1 MFKTH
6 QLDIQK
12 DAILELE
19 IDILLT
25 LDFEVRF
32 VPAHRFL
39 ERYQRL
45 FELDSE
51 KTEKLSRTVG
61 IRARNFLRY
70 MLLSAKFTSFR
81 PSQ

>member
-1 MFKTH
+1 MHKRH
-6 QLDIQK
+6 KLDIQK
-12 DAILELE
+12 AAIAELEL
-19 IDILLT
+19 DILLT

-32 VPAHRFL
+32 VPATRFL

-51 KTEKLSRTVG
+51 RTERLSRTVG
-61 IRARNFLRY
+61 QRARNFLRY
-70 MLLSAKFTSFR
+70 MLLSDKFTNYR